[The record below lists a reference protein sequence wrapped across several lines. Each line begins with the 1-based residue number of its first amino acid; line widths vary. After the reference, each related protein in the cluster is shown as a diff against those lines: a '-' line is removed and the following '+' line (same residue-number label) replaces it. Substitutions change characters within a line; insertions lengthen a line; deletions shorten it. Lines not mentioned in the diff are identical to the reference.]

1 MPVPNT
7 ALDFLALLD
16 KSKLV
21 DRAKV
26 DAVFDGTLPP
36 DAKSCAQSLLGAG
49 VLTEFQVEQLLRG
62 KYRGFNV
69 GKYKVLNRLGAGGMG
84 QVFLCEHP
92 HLRRRAAVKVLP
104 TERATDPA
112 LLGRFLREARA
123 AAGLDHPNIVRAFD
137 VDEEKGLH
145 YLVME
150 YIDGPDLYHVVK
162 QQGPLPVHVACEY
175 IRQAALGLQYAH
187 ECGLIH
193 RDIKPSNFLLEKA
206 TGTVKLLDLGLARFT
221 EESTD
226 ALTQRFDNNNVLGT
240 ADYVAP
246 EQTRDS
252 HEVDQR
258 CDIYAL
264 GGTLYFLLTG
274 RSPFPDGTPA
284 DKMIAHRSKRPIAVR
299 SLRPDVPAGLAVV
312 IEKMMAKNP
321 DERFDSANDVAE
333 ALQPWLVDTTLTA
346 TPLPSSPLLPLP
358 EALLPGI
365 AQTAPAAPT
374 PAVSRHAGPR
384 LGWSAVAVLVIMAC
398 GFGVVAGR
406 LLPGPAA
413 VAKSAHTR

>member
-1 MPVPNT
+1 MPAPRT
-7 ALDFLALLD
+7 AAEFLQVVE
-16 KSKLV
+16 KSQLV
-21 DRAKV
+21 DRARI
-26 DAVFDGTLPP
+26 DAALNGAAPATAAD
-36 DAKSCAQSLLGAG
+36 CARLLFEAG
-49 VLTEFQVEQLLRG
+49 LITKFQTDQLLKG

-69 GKYKVLNRLGAGGMG
+69 GRYRVLDRLGSGGMG

-104 TERATDPA
+104 TERAKDPA

-137 VDEEKGLH
+137 VDQENGLH

-150 YIDGPDLYHVVK
+150 YIEGPDLYHVVK
-162 QQGPLPVHVACEY
+162 KKGPLPVPTACEY
-175 IRQAALGLQYAH
+175 IRQAAIGLQYAH
-187 ECGLIH
+187 EAGLIH
-193 RDIKPSNFLLEKA
+193 RDVKPSNFLLEVA

-221 EESTD
+221 EESPD

-252 HEVDQR
+252 HEVDHR

-274 RSPFPDGTPA
+274 QSPFPDGTPA
-284 DKMIAHRSKRPIAVR
+284 DKMIGHRQRKPTPVR

-312 IEKMMAKNP
+312 IDKMMAKNP
-321 DERFDSANDVAE
+321 DERFESAAEVAE
-333 ALQPWLVDTTLTA
+333 AVAPWLPNA
-346 TPLPSSPLLPLP
+346 AGPSAPAPASVGSPLLPSLSS
-358 EALLPGI
+358 L
-365 AQTAPAAPT
+365 AQPSSPPPPAR
-374 PAVSRHAGPR
+374 VRFS
-384 LGWSAVAVLVIMAC
+384 LGWSGVTLVVIIAC
-398 GFGVVAGR
+398 GFGAVAGR
-406 LLPGPAA
+406 WLPDPSA
-413 VAKSAHTR
+413 VTKLIGGR